1 MQVHRGS
8 RCTRPVGMRTR
19 RAWLKTAA
27 QTAAA
32 GLVAASPLRAA
43 PRPWRIAHVMSFE
56 SPWRWTDGQLAG
68 FQQALAAP
76 DAQYRVFQMDVKR
89 HREPTAKAERGRLA
103 REWIGQWQ
111 PDLVY
116 LTDDDAVAEVAR
128 PYAGHALPI
137 VFSGVNRTLAEHGL
151 TGAPNVTGVL
161 EREHVIESLR
171 LLRALVPPA
180 RRLAVI
186 CDRAG
191 VYWDAVI
198 ERVREQT
205 AELPQI
211 ELAVVDRVTRYA
223 DFQRRVQAY
232 QREVDAVLVLGVF
245 GLQDGNGHSVPYAEL
260 ARWLAVHSYLP
271 DLSFWVDR
279 VHYGTLAS
287 VTVSEFEQGLAAGRL
302 AAAVLRDGQAPG
314 GLPVRATT
322 RGHPA
327 LSLARARQLGIA
339 VRSRELLA
347 CEVVRRFAWDAA

>member
-19 RAWLKTAA
+19 RAWLKSAA
-27 QTAAA
+27 QAAAA
-32 GLVAASPLRAA
+32 GLVAASPARAQA
-43 PRPWRIAHVMSFE
+43 RRWRIAHVMSFE

-76 DAQYRVFQMDVKR
+76 DAEYRVFQMDVKR
-89 HREPTAKAERGRLA
+89 HGEPAAKAERGRLA
-103 REWIGQWQ
+103 REWIEQWE

-128 PYAGHALPI
+128 PYAGRALPV
-137 VFSGVNRTLAEHGL
+137 VFSGVNRMLAEHGL
-151 TGAPNVTGVL
+151 SGVPNVTGVL

-186 CDRAG
+186 CDRASS
-191 VYWDAVI
+191 YWDAVI
-198 ERVREQT
+198 ERVREQ
-205 AELPQI
+205 AADLPQI

-223 DFQRRVQAY
+223 DFQQRVAAY
-232 QREVDAVLVLGVF
+232 QREVDAMLVLGVF
-245 GLQDGNGHSVPYAEL
+245 GLQDGSGRSVPYTEL
-260 ARWLAVHSYLP
+260 ARWMAVYSQLP
-271 DLSFWVDR
+271 DLSFWIDR

-302 AAAVLRDGQAPG
+302 AAAILRDGLAPG
-314 GLPVRATT
+314 SLPVRATT

-327 LSLARARQLGIA
+327 LSLARARQLGIT
-339 VRSRELLA
+339 VRSSELLA
-347 CEVVRRFAWDAA
+347 CEVVRRFAWDPA